1 MPFHHNQMC
10 NLLIIEG
17 RYILPVQ
24 LVVSVMGQQHL
35 LEIVHLFDWHWEP
48 LLQEQPA
55 AWAYLQL

>member
-1 MPFHHNQMC
+1 MC

-35 LEIVHLFDWHWEP
+35 LEIVENLLLLFELCHFSTTFSVDGT
-48 LLQEQPA
+48 
-55 AWAYLQL
+55 YFV